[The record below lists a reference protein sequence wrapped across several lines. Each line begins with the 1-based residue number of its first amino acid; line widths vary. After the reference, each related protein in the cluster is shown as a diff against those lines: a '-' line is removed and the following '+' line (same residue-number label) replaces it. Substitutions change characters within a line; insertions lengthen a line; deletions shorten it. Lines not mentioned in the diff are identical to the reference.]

1 MQTFEFYLDRKV
13 TQWYRELHYLE
24 ANSLEEARSK
34 MIELFL
40 EDDTS
45 DTFDCQDAIN
55 DTWGDLTPEENN
67 GNPTAELY
75 CGESETLLID
85 NVAKIP
91 QL

>member
-13 TQWYRELHYLE
+13 TQWYRETHYLE

-45 DTFDCQDAIN
+45 DTFDCQDAMN
-55 DTWGDLTPEENN
+55 DTWDDLTPEQNN

-75 CGESETLLID
+75 CGEFETFLID